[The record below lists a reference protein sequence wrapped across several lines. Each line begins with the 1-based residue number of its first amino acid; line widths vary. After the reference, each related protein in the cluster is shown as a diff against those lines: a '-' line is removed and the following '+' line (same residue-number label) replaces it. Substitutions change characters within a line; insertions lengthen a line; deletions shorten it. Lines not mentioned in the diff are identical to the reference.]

1 MSGDVILGY
10 WSQDTSHS
18 SSHHRNGNVISDDEN
33 IGLSVGGGRGGYR
46 SLETRHSS
54 SRIFEFIIVGI
65 KLVTM
70 AEVNILLK
78 IPDNIPISPI
88 SATIAQQQSASQDTK
103 RNPRQRT
110 VSVDQRQSQQSL
122 QPLD

>member
-33 IGLSVGGGRGGYR
+33 IGLSVGDGRGGYR
-46 SLETRHSS
+46 SLETRHFS
-54 SRIFEFIIVGI
+54 SRNVEFIIVGI

-70 AEVNILLK
+70 ADVDILLK
-78 IPDNIPISPI
+78 IPDNIPILI
-88 SATIAQQQSASQDTK
+88 
-103 RNPRQRT
+103 
-110 VSVDQRQSQQSL
+110 VDQ
-122 QPLD
+122 